1 VNAATDGTTGR
12 RRILLVDDHPLVREG
27 LRIVIDE
34 TEDLLVCG
42 DVADSAR
49 AQDAV
54 TALMPD
60 VVVVD
65 ISLGAAGD
73 DGLALVKWIC
83 AHHPATRA
91 VVSSMHEERLY
102 GERALRAGASGYVSK
117 TAAASAVLEAIR
129 RAANGQLYFGQ
140 ALIDAM
146 LQRTRNGRA
155 AERSPVDRLS
165 DRELQVFRF
174 IGQGLSSKEIAG
186 RLAVGISTVDT
197 YRERLKI
204 KLGVVNGAELV
215 HRATRWSL
223 ENP

>member
-1 VNAATDGTTGR
+1 MNAATDGTTGR

-34 TEDLLVCG
+34 TDDLLVCG
-42 DVADSAR
+42 DVADAAR

-83 AHHPATRA
+83 AHRPATRS

-129 RAANGQLYFGQ
+129 RAASGQLYFGQ
-140 ALIDAM
+140 ALVDAM
-146 LQRTRNGRA
+146 LQRTRSGRA
-155 AERSPVDRLS
+155 AECSPVDRLS

-186 RLAVGISTVDT
+186 RLTVGISTVDT